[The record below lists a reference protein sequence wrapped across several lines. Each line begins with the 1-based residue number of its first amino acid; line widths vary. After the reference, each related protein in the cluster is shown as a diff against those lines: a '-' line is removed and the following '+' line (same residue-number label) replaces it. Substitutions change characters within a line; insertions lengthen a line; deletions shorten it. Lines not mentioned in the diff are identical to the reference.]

1 MNSPEPRA
9 ANPVR
14 AFFALPNDS
23 RTKTLGITLLVCLC
37 CSVLVAWAAVAL
49 KPAQQRNQ
57 ALEFQR
63 NIVEV
68 AGLLQ
73 DGSSV
78 EAALSRIEAQL
89 IELETGAVSSAFDP
103 TQYNIEA
110 AAKDPKRTTP
120 LAPADDPALIRLRP
134 RFMPV
139 YFVRSADGQSV
150 QAVILPV
157 YGAGLWSRMYGFLAL
172 EKDWDTV
179 RGLKFYQQG
188 ETPGLGGEIDNPK
201 WRALWQGKQVYDANG
216 QPAIRLVK
224 GHVEASAPGAA
235 HQIDGLSGATLT
247 GRGVE
252 HLINYW
258 LGPLGYGPLLQRLRQ
273 QQAQG

>member
-1 MNSPEPRA
+1 MNPPEPRA
-9 ANPVR
+9 TNPVR

-23 RTKTLGITLLVCLC
+23 RSKTLGITLLVCLC

-57 ALEFQR
+57 ALERQR

-73 DGSSV
+73 DGV
-78 EAALSRIEAQL
+78 GIDEALARIQAQL
-89 IELETGAVSSAFDP
+89 IELESGEVSTAFDAER
-103 TQYNIEA
+103 YNIEA
-110 AAKDPKRTTP
+110 AAKDPALTTA
-120 LAPADDPALIRLRP
+120 LAPADDPAHISLRP
-134 RFMPV
+134 RYMPV
-139 YFVRSADGQSV
+139 YFVRAADGDNIE
-150 QAVILPV
+150 AVILPV

-172 EKDWDTV
+172 EKDWATI

-201 WRALWQGKQVYDANG
+201 WRALWRGKQVYDANG

-258 LGPLGYGPLLQRLRQ
+258 MGPLGYGPLLQRLQQ
-273 QQAQG
+273 QQAQS